1 MKESTQNL
9 IASLVTLI
17 IGIAALLYG
26 NSINIPSA
34 YRTFLGIPYQV
45 NPQYVSSLST
55 ALIFYA
61 LGIFIIGVS
70 VGGFSAINSIYR
82 VERQLKSIPPPSINT
97 QGKLCP
103 YCRTENEIDAV
114 YCKIC
119 GNKSV

>member
-9 IASLVTLI
+9 IASLVILI

-55 ALIFYA
+55 AIIFYA
-61 LGIFIIGVS
+61 LGIFILGVS
-70 VGGFSAINSIYR
+70 VGGFSATYSIYR
-82 VERQLKSIPPPSINT
+82 VERQLESIPPPINT

-103 YCRTENEIDAV
+103 YCRTENENDAV
-114 YCKIC
+114 YCKKC